1 MSKSKRDIYYSTKVL
16 DEMITICNYMKDNS
30 VREVRTWSDEVAA
43 FFNALDYEVNDGYI
57 SRKQEEIPDLG
68 CYW

>member
-1 MSKSKRDIYYSTKVL
+1 MKKKDIYYNDKVL
-16 DEMITICNYMKDNS
+16 DEMIKVCTYMQDSS
-30 VREVRTWSDEVAA
+30 VREVRTWSGAVAA
-43 FFNALDYEVNDGYI
+43 FFKALDYEVNEGNI